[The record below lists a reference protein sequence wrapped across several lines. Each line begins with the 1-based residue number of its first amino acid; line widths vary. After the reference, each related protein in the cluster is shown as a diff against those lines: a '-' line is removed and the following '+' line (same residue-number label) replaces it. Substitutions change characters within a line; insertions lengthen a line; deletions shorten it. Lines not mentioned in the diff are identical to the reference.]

1 MKKYTVEISDLADT
15 GLNKVAQK
23 ENKTKKQVIQEQVD
37 YYVRT
42 VVTRF
47 IHDET
52 GLTDEQKD
60 ELRAILAQ
68 AKADYFAGLE

>member
-1 MKKYTVEISDLADT
+1 MKKYNVEISDLADS
-15 GLNKVAQK
+15 GLKIVAQK

-47 IHDET
+47 IHDESE
-52 GLTDEQKD
+52 LTPEQQD

-68 AKADYFAGLE
+68 AKADYFDGLP